1 MEKIA
6 VRIQSVLMMILGWCS
21 FVRTVLIKS
30 TFLSCKSRHVM
41 PVILFCDTL
50 EKGGITVVGNRNAWG
65 CDREGGEVLG
75 EVQRNSERVQPR
87 R

>member
-1 MEKIA
+1 
-6 VRIQSVLMMILGWCS
+6 
-21 FVRTVLIKS
+21 
-30 TFLSCKSRHVM
+30 M